1 MANYKLLTDF
11 LNDLRA
17 TPGEENLIYEDGICR
32 LNQDY
37 AIARMNAIFGKGN
50 WSIREVKNELLKS
63 SKNNTAQN
71 VCTMTVEYKHPISEA
86 ILTSV
91 GIAPMNFAANEA
103 VMEGAFLNAISKL
116 GITFGEGLNV
126 KTSTATVTELPRHSN
141 KLAAVI

>member
-17 TPGEENLIYEDGICR
+17 MPGEENLIWENGSFR
-32 LNQDY
+32 LKQDY
-37 AIARMNAIFGKGN
+37 ALARMNAVFGDGN
-50 WSIREVKNELLKS
+50 WSIGEVKNELQKS

-71 VCTMTVEYKHPISEA
+71 VCTMTVEYKHPISGI
-86 ILTSV
+86 ILTTS
-91 GIAPMNFAANEA
+91 GIAPMNFAADEA

-116 GITFGEGLNV
+116 GTTFGEALNM
-126 KTSTATVTELPRHSN
+126 KTTTATITEFHTHTN